1 METRIETLPPQLD
14 EENAH
19 GSSSP
24 IHALMKEPVL
34 PSYEAAPATLP
45 REFACGSLRDGRLRV
60 VEPIKAVWREED
72 EGIVVEAAELNEFG
86 FGDNLSEAMAD
97 LQAAIAEL
105 YFTLEREQHGLGPDL
120 AAVWATLAR
129 KLRRADAGLHA

>member
-1 METRIETLPPQLD
+1 MAKPIKAAQAPVVPSHETKSI
-14 EENAH
+14 
-19 GSSSP
+19 
-24 IHALMKEPVL
+24 
-34 PSYEAAPATLP
+34 TLP
-45 REFACGSLRDGRLRV
+45 REFAVESLLDGRLQV
-60 VEPIKAVWREED
+60 VEPIKALWREED

-105 YFTLEREQHGLGPDL
+105 YFTLEREQHGLGSDL

-129 KLRRADAGLHA
+129 KLRRADAGLNA